1 MQGESGI
8 DCIKKLWLIWKK
20 LQNEKMS
27 HCGSSKSVIRIVYG
41 MPGFD
46 LQQEELEGK
55 IMLGGCCVTDDDP
68 DWHCKE
74 CKHEWSDSFS
84 KKERLR

>member
-1 MQGESGI
+1 M
-8 DCIKKLWLIWKK
+8 KKCPKC
-20 LQNEKMS
+20 S
-27 HCGSSKSVIRIVYG
+27 SSKGVIRIVYG

-68 DWHCKE
+68 DLHCKE
-74 CKHEWSDSFS
+74 CKHEWS
-84 KKERLR
+84 KARIQPERYMKG